1 MKYSITIHLLISASL
16 LLILFAQ
23 DLQNWGDFSSIRQ
36 WLTGFAIIVWLM
48 HLFTILYLT
57 IRNKKERI

>member
-1 MKYSITIHLLISASL
+1 MKYSITIHLLVSASL

-23 DLQNWGDFSSIRQ
+23 DLQNWGEFSSIRQ
-36 WLTGFAIIVWLM
+36 RLTGFAVIVWLI

-57 IRNKKERI
+57 IRNKKESI